1 MPETRPNWDFNT
13 RQGQEILGR
22 YCDALLHGLQ
32 AGAKKPTSMS
42 KITTIIQKAYET
54 PPPTDFYERLCE
66 VFWTYTPFD
75 PERVE
80 NQRMINTAFEV

>member
-54 PPPTDFYERLCE
+54 PRPPIFMKDCVKYSGHTPHLTLRER
-66 VFWTYTPFD
+66 
-75 PERVE
+75 R
-80 NQRMINTAFEV
+80 IKG